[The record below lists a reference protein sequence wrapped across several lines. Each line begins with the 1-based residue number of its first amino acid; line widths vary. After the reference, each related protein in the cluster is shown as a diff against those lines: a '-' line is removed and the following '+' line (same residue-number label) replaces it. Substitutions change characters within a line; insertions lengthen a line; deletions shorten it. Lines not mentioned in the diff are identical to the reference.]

1 VALEV
6 SDILAIVT
14 ICTIFIMLVVDDNT
28 GYKFKSVLKTNTL
41 FMRHNH
47 IFIII

>member
-28 GYKFKSVLKTNTL
+28 GL
-41 FMRHNH
+41 
-47 IFIII
+47 